1 MAEIE
6 GEAEDDEEPPAV
18 QPAKG
23 KKGMNN
29 SLKTQ
34 EMEIGNA
41 KMNQL

>member
-23 KKGMNN
+23 KKG
-29 SLKTQ
+29 
-34 EMEIGNA
+34 
-41 KMNQL
+41 